1 MFIIAGLLLDNGAI
15 PDCIERGHSHL
26 CFSTEKG
33 FRYAELL
40 LNKGAD
46 PNIMCNDESR
56 PHQRCNYGGALS
68 RAAHNG
74 DIITLKALIERG
86 AVVDPE
92 ITGDDFGSP
101 LVAAVSSGKLDY
113 ANLLVEKGAKV
124 DAILKSGRYG
134 SPLAAAA
141 SSGRLDCIRFL
152 VESGAKINT
161 RSKRGRYGSPMVAVV
176 VIASSDCV
184 RFIVQEGADV
194 NAYLEFGDYG
204 SALAAAVLA
213 YGHTVKMVQFLIE
226 EQHANLTT
234 MHVYQPR
241 KIRVRGCVCGGG
253 LAMWQLI

>member
-1 MFIIAGLLLDNGAI
+1 MIAALFGHQEACRYLIDKGCDVNRQSNYGDLSPLRTSIDKGMFIIAGLLLDNGAI

-92 ITGDDFGSP
+92 ITGDDFST
-101 LVAAVSSGKLDY
+101 L
-113 ANLLVEKGAKV
+113 
-124 DAILKSGRYG
+124 R
-134 SPLAAAA
+134 
-141 SSGRLDCIRFL
+141 
-152 VESGAKINT
+152 
-161 RSKRGRYGSPMVAVV
+161 
-176 VIASSDCV
+176 
-184 RFIVQEGADV
+184 
-194 NAYLEFGDYG
+194 
-204 SALAAAVLA
+204 
-213 YGHTVKMVQFLIE
+213 
-226 EQHANLTT
+226 
-234 MHVYQPR
+234 
-241 KIRVRGCVCGGG
+241 
-253 LAMWQLI
+253 